1 MKKIITLLAAVCYLN
16 TNAQIITTVAGT
28 GSAGFSGDNGQA
40 TSATVNQP
48 YRVCFDAAGNFYIA
62 DQNNNRIRKVTTA
75 GIITTFAGN
84 GTQGFS
90 GDGGQ
95 ATSAGLYS
103 PLGMTFDGAG
113 NMFITDEDNFR
124 IRKVKTTGVVT
135 TVAGNGT
142 GGFTGDGGSA
152 TAAEILRPNE
162 SIVDAAGNLYILDS
176 QNNRIRKVNTAG
188 AISTIVGSSTIAGYG
203 GDNGQAT
210 VAELNLPSGLTS
222 DPSGNIYIAD
232 TYNNRIRMVNT
243 AGIITT
249 VVGTGTAGFLG
260 DGGQATTAEIN
271 FPRGVAFAGGNLFI
285 ADEGNNRIRMVNSAG
300 VISTIAG
307 NGTTGFSGDGGAA
320 TAAELHSP
328 TGVAFDANGNMF
340 IADWVNNRVR
350 KVTNVVAMSIQQL
363 TDNKDLVNVYPN
375 PAKDNFSIET
385 SNASKQTLQIVDIT
399 GKMLVNK
406 IIEGKTTIDA
416 TNLSEGI
423 YYINIIGSNSTL
435 NKKLVIVK

>member
-1 MKKIITLLAAVCYLN
+1 
-16 TNAQIITTVAGT
+16 
-28 GSAGFSGDNGQA
+28 
-40 TSATVNQP
+40 QP

-232 TYNNRIRMVNT
+232 
-243 AGIITT
+243 
-249 VVGTGTAGFLG
+249 
-260 DGGQATTAEIN
+260 
-271 FPRGVAFAGGNLFI
+271 
-285 ADEGNNRIRMVNSAG
+285 
-300 VISTIAG
+300 
-307 NGTTGFSGDGGAA
+307 
-320 TAAELHSP
+320 
-328 TGVAFDANGNMF
+328 
-340 IADWVNNRVR
+340 
-350 KVTNVVAMSIQQL
+350 
-363 TDNKDLVNVYPN
+363 
-375 PAKDNFSIET
+375 
-385 SNASKQTLQIVDIT
+385 
-399 GKMLVNK
+399 
-406 IIEGKTTIDA
+406 
-416 TNLSEGI
+416 
-423 YYINIIGSNSTL
+423 
-435 NKKLVIVK
+435 